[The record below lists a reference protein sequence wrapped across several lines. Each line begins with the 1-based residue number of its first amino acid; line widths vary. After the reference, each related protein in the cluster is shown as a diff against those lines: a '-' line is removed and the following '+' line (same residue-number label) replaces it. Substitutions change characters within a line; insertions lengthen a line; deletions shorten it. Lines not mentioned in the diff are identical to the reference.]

1 MLYQV
6 LCVLGLFAATTK
18 PTAKSLSP
26 ARGRRSVLG
35 QKRDRF
41 GGGEHPSVFVDS
53 ARGRVRLWSRV
64 RPRHSRT
71 RRSARAH
78 LPSLPSPASRPE
90 PATWLPESSA
100 SPGVLPVARAVG
112 GQAGGL
118 ARVRALTLQSGGH
131 AVSRNVRGP
140 CRRRGCSGLPRAHA
154 RLAGTRPRRPHLCP
168 ACASGTRAEP
178 ELRGSVTAAGADG
191 P

>member
-41 GGGEHPSVFVDS
+41 GGGEHPSVSADL

-71 RRSARAH
+71 RRSARAR
-78 LPSLPSPASRPE
+78 LPRCPPLPLALSPRRRGSLSPLPPPGSSRWPGLSGVRPAASPASAPSRRRAVGTPCPETWAGHAGGAAARGSRGLTLASQGRGPAALTRVPHARPE
-90 PATWLPESSA
+90 PGLSPSSA
-100 SPGVLPVARAVG
+100 VL
-112 GQAGGL
+112 
-118 ARVRALTLQSGGH
+118 
-131 AVSRNVRGP
+131 
-140 CRRRGCSGLPRAHA
+140 
-154 RLAGTRPRRPHLCP
+154 
-168 ACASGTRAEP
+168 
-178 ELRGSVTAAGADG
+178 
-191 P
+191 